1 MQLLGSNRIHMAAY
15 HVSHCECSAFS
26 SPARGRSQVTL
37 QSEPLDRLC
46 PYGVARY
53 VLNGIHAALEGD
65 LHCNTADLVYGTR
78 PITSGVQELLAQHV
92 MSTGPNVSSFDHSQ
106 AHWRG
111 SDVAEVI

>member
-1 MQLLGSNRIHMAAY
+1 MRLLVSNRIRMAAY

-26 SPARGRSQVTL
+26 SPARGSSQVTL

-46 PYGVARY
+46 PHGVARY
-53 VLNGIHAALEGD
+53 VFT
-65 LHCNTADLVYGTR
+65 LHSKVISTATLLTDLVYGTR

-106 AHWRG
+106 AHWSW